1 MVGSCPNRTA
11 HTVITSQSSSI
22 NWYTDATLGVVSSD
36 NTASVVRGSSCVYS
50 ARPAGLP
57 YGSGRNASATGVSR
71 GSYCSDHMVVV
82 QQGIDV
88 GVQPFE

>member
-11 HTVITSQSSSI
+11 HTVVTSQSSSR

-57 YGSGRNASATGVSR
+57 SGSGRNASATGLSR
-71 GSYCSDHMVVV
+71 GLLDCPDHMVVV
-82 QQGIDV
+82 QQGIEV
-88 GVQPFE
+88 GVTTI